1 MMKKLWSVLVMLML
15 FTLPIL
21 LEVATASAEDQIELR
36 IAWWGSQSRHERT
49 IKVIEMFM
57 QEHPNITITYEPSG
71 WNDHWTKLATQ
82 AAGGNLPD
90 IIQQDYARLDEWVSR
105 DLLYP
110 LDEFVESGVLD
121 FSNVTEMALE
131 GGRVN
136 GKLYAVNLGNNSH
149 AFVLDLGAFKKA
161 GLELP
166 REDWTW
172 PEFEKIAT
180 ELHEKLGIWG
190 MDPGLTNEQFWKS
203 LYLGHG
209 QWAYA
214 KDGKSLGYTDDQPL
228 IDYYNMLIRLQKSGV
243 LPTRAEEVAGNYENQ
258 GVESLP
264 IVTGK
269 SAMSSFWSNQLV
281 AVQTAA
287 GEDRNFR
294 LINQPRPEGGQ
305 SQNYIK
311 PSQFLSI
318 TSQTKHPKESAMFID
333 YFTNSVEAN
342 KVLFAERG
350 VPISSVVQEALKPL
364 LGKAQLETFEYV
376 ARAEKDSSP
385 VPPPDPVGHS
395 DIVHNVWWPEFVD
408 PVCFEQISPEEGVK
422 VLREM
427 ANEILAK

>member
-1 MMKKLWSVLVMLML
+1 MKKWCGFLVMLIIV
-15 FTLPIL
+15 TLPIL
-21 LEVATASAEDQIELR
+21 MEVATVSAEEQIELR
-36 IAWWGSQSRHERT
+36 IAWWGSQNRHERT
-49 IKVIEMFM
+49 IQVIEMFM
-57 QEHPNITITYEPSG
+57 KEHPNITITYEPSG

-121 FSNVTEMALE
+121 FSNVADAALE
-131 GGRVN
+131 GGRIN

-149 AFVLDLGAFKKA
+149 ALTLDLDAFKKA
-161 GLELP
+161 GMELP
-166 REDWTW
+166 RDNWTW
-172 PEFEKIAT
+172 PEFEKIVT

-190 MDPGLTNEQFWKS
+190 MGPGLTNEQFWKS
-203 LYLGHG
+203 LYLGYG

-228 IDYYNMLIRLQKSGV
+228 IDYYNMLLGLQKAGV

-264 IVTGK
+264 VVSGK
-269 SAMSSFWSNQLV
+269 AAISTFWSNQLV

-294 LINQPRPEGGQ
+294 LIHLPRPEGGQ
-305 SQNYIK
+305 SSNYIK
-311 PSQFLSI
+311 PSQFFSN

-333 YFTNSVEAN
+333 FFTNSVEAN

-350 VPISSVVQEALKPL
+350 VPISSVVQEAFKT
-364 LGKAQLETFEYV
+364 AVRQS
-376 ARAEKDSSP
+376 AA
-385 VPPPDPVGHS
+385 
-395 DIVHNVWWPEFVD
+395 
-408 PVCFEQISPEEGVK
+408 
-422 VLREM
+422 
-427 ANEILAK
+427 